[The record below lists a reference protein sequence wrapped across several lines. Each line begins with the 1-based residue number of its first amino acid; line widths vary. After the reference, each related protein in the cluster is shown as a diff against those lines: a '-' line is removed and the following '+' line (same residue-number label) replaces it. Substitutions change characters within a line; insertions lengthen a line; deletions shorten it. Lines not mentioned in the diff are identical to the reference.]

1 MARMMGFKK
10 VSEIPGRVQ
19 KGDSIYLPLLREVS
33 ANGGTYGLDVKD
45 VKRAATLA
53 TTIRRINKKFDC
65 GCKVIQ
71 RGTAVYVTKD

>member
-10 VSEIPGRVQ
+10 VESVPARVR

-33 ANGGTYGLDVKD
+33 ANGGIYALDVKD
-45 VKRAATLA
+45 GKRAISLA
-53 TTIRRINKKFDC
+53 NTIRHVNQKFGC
-65 GCKVIQ
+65 ECKVIQ

>member
-10 VSEIPGRVQ
+10 VESIPDHVR

-33 ANGGTYGLDVKD
+33 VNGGIYGLDVKD
-45 VKRAATLA
+45 IKRANSLA
-53 TTIRRINKKFDC
+53 TTLRRVGKKFDC
-65 GCKVIQ
+65 ECKVIQ